1 MEDALCLKEGH
12 AGAASAVGLH
22 NVAGDACQIIDNVA
36 HPHGAPRRVKR
47 QAPCFQDLRVVPL
60 DILVVAGRLAHAQ
73 LADGLLDDL
82 AGVVHIRRFRGLCGL
97 LRLLCGLCSLLVPV
111 QPCALDNGRIVLVRD
126 VQIDAPVD
134 ACNAARAAALPHAE
148 AVGRRRL
155 AGPLCQPQVEAFQV
169 VHVQHVLAP
178 VGVAVERRI
187 IARSFDGR
195 AEGRH
200 HSGQHIA
207 PQPCLLAI
215 LQIVG
220 DGVQDAAL
228 IRGDLLHYPRR
239 LLGGRLGAFCVA
251 IEVDAHLYAR
261 GQCALHVGLEIGVH
275 FAVVAL
281 AAAIADADH
290 GEHDAACLDFLPVD
304 LALPYRHV
312 DAFNVHA
319 FLLTP
324 PAGRSPRSERAGGNC
339 PL

>member
-1 MEDALCLKEGH
+1 M
-12 AGAASAVGLH
+12 
-22 NVAGDACQIIDNVA
+22 
-36 HPHGAPRRVKR
+36 
-47 QAPCFQDLRVVPL
+47 
-60 DILVVAGRLAHAQ
+60 
-73 LADGLLDDL
+73 
-82 AGVVHIRRFRGLCGL
+82 
-97 LRLLCGLCSLLVPV
+97 
-111 QPCALDNGRIVLVRD
+111 LDNGRIVLVGD
-126 VQIDAPVD
+126 VQIDAPID
-134 ACNAARAAALPHAE
+134 ARHAARAAALPHAE

-155 AGPLCQPQVEAFQV
+155 AGPLCQPQIEAFQI

-178 VGVAVERRI
+178 VGVAVKRRI
-187 IARSFDGR
+187 IARGFNGR

-207 PQPCLLAI
+207 PQPSLFVI

-251 IEVDAHLYAR
+251 VEVDACLHAR
-261 GQCALHVGLEIGVH
+261 SQCALHIGLEIGVH
-275 FAVVAL
+275 LAVVAP

-290 GEHDAACLDFLPVD
+290 GEHNAVCLDLLPVD
-304 LALPYRHV
+304 LALPYGHV
-312 DAFNVHA
+312 NAFNVHV

-324 PAGRSPRSERAGGNC
+324 PAGSSPRSERVGGSC